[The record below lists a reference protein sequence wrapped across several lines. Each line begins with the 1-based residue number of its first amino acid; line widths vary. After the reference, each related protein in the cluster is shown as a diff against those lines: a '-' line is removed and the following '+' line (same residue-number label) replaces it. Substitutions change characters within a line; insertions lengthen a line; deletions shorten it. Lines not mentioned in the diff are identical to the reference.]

1 MDELKTQTGIS
12 FNLVD
17 EAVVKSADEEE
28 TIDVKIDSTE
38 TDDINTAKA
47 LIEEFN
53 NIKSFLQKFSL
64 RLDDDVT
71 KTFYIEEDE
80 KIIADF

>member
-1 MDELKTQTGIS
+1 MNIK
-12 FNLVD
+12 
-17 EAVVKSADEEE
+17 EAF
-28 TIDVKIDSTE
+28 
-38 TDDINTAKA
+38 

-80 KIIADF
+80 KIIGTISCAGYIIKCLAVDPFYQSEN